1 MPGFSVNGR
10 DPMAAGTFS
19 VGHRH
24 SLMGSV
30 RLKYGDA
37 AYSETELFAKV
48 LWQIE
53 DAPVLGAVQRLHVGS
68 NKWSASGSSIPI
80 ASAFL
85 AILL

>member
-19 VGHRH
+19 VGHKN

-30 RLKYGDA
+30 RFKYGDA

-53 DAPVLGAVQRLHVGS
+53 DARLFFACATAAFSFAVP
-68 NKWSASGSSIPI
+68 K
-80 ASAFL
+80 
-85 AILL
+85 

>member
-1 MPGFSVNGR
+1 MNGRDPMAGPYGGTLWWEPTVNGR

-53 DAPVLGAVQRLHVGS
+53 DARL
-68 NKWSASGSSIPI
+68 
-80 ASAFL
+80 FL
-85 AILL
+85 ACATAAFSFAVPK